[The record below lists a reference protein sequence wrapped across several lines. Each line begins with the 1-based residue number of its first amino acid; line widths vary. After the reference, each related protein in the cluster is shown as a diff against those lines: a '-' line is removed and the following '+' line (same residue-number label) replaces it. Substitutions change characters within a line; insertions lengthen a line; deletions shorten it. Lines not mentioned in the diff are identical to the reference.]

1 MLLYATNNINNTFS
15 YRLKKKVGHMKH
27 IHGFEKP
34 PRVSFRRSLI
44 IFIGNVI
51 GIYLISFF
59 ELGVTVQAFDD
70 IILFVLF
77 MSIIN
82 ALLWPIL
89 TRILMPFLVLTFGI
103 GTLILNGLLL
113 ENIGPFFGI
122 EVQGPAIILAPL
134 AMAFVTTLLSTLLT
148 IEDEGSYYR
157 SVYRDAEKKRKDEI
171 KDYPGLIIV
180 EIDGLAYDVLIE
192 AVNKGIMPTVKS
204 MMDTT
209 HNIRMWET
217 DLSSQTG
224 ASQAG
229 ILHGNNEDITAFRW
243 IEKENDNQMMQ
254 CSGVSKVKVLE
265 SRISDGNGLLVD
277 NGASRSNLFSGD
289 TDNVIFTFSKILNIR
304 KLYNKAW
311 FSVFSNPSNFARI
324 ISLFLAEMLLEII
337 SQIKHRIKNI
347 QPRIKRGIAYIPVRA
362 ATNVFMR
369 EINTSTLI
377 GDMMVGDIDV
387 AYSTYLGYD
396 EIAHHSGVR
405 DEDSWFALEGMD
417 KQIKRLINTNKYTPR
432 QYQFV
437 IQSDHGQTNGATF
450 KQRYGESF
458 EDFVKSLLPADMK
471 MFAKMTSNEDHYAE
485 SFLPFSKKNDDLIDK
500 SEQKELGDSEVIVL
514 ASGNLAMIY
523 LTQWSHRLTY
533 EEIQKFFPELIPGIV
548 NNEYI
553 GFLVVKSSEKGNM
566 AIGKNGTYY
575 LDSDEIIG
583 ENPLEGFGKNIVRH
597 LKRNVSFKYTPDI
610 LVNSFYDE
618 ENDEVCAFEEL
629 VGSHGGAGGSQ
640 SKPFI
645 LYPSSWNIDEG
656 EIVGAESIYRILKSN
671 LKKLKEGTNE
681 D

>member
-1 MLLYATNNINNTFS
+1 
-15 YRLKKKVGHMKH
+15 MKH

-134 AMAFVTTLLSTLLT
+134 SMAFVTTLLSTLLT

-209 HNIRMWET
+209 HNLRMWET

-432 QYQFV
+432 KYQFV

-471 MFAKMTSNEDHYAE
+471 MFAKMTSNEDHYTE

-656 EIVGAESIYRILKSN
+656 EIVGAESIYRILKGN
-671 LKKLKEGTNE
+671 LKKLKEGTVE

>member
-1 MLLYATNNINNTFS
+1 MEYIQD
-15 YRLKKKVGHMKH
+15 
-27 IHGFEKP
+27 FEKP
-34 PRVSFRRSLI
+34 PYVSLKRSLI

-51 GIYLISFF
+51 GIYLISFL
-59 ELGVTVQAFDD
+59 ELGVSLNHFAD
-70 IILFVLF
+70 IALFVIYI
-77 MSIIN
+77 SIIN

-103 GTLILNGLLL
+103 GTLILNGILLQV
-113 ENIGPFFGI
+113 IGPDFGI
-122 EVQGPAIILAPL
+122 HVSGPALILVPL
-134 AMAFVTTLLSTLLT
+134 AMAFVTTVLSTILT
-148 IEDEGSYYR
+148 IEDDGSYYR
-157 SVYRDAEKKRKDEI
+157 SVYRDAEKKRKKQT

-180 EIDGLAYDVLIE
+180 EIDGLAYDVLKE
-192 AVNKGIMPTVKS
+192 AVDKGFMPTVKS
-204 MMDTT
+204 MMENT
-209 HNIRMWET
+209 HNLRMWET

-229 ILHGNNEDITAFRW
+229 ILHGNNKDITAFRW

-254 CSGVSKVKVLE
+254 CSGVSKVKTLE

-289 TDNVIFTFSKILNIR
+289 TDNVIFTFSKILNLR

-324 ISLFLAEMLLEII
+324 VCLFLSEMILEII

-347 QPRIKRGIAYIPVRA
+347 QPRINRGIMYIPVRA

-405 DEDSWFALEGMD
+405 DEDSWYALKGMD
-417 KQIKRLINTNKYTPR
+417 KQIKRLIKTNKYTPR
-432 QYQFV
+432 KYQFV

-450 KQRYGESF
+450 KQRYGQSF
-458 EDFVKSLLPADMK
+458 EDFVKSLLPSNMK

-500 SEQKELGDSEVIVL
+500 GEQEKLGDSEVIVL

-523 LTQWSHRLTY
+523 LTQWSYRLTY

-553 GFLVVKSSEKGNM
+553 GFILVKSSEKGDM
-566 AIGKNGTYY
+566 VIGKNGTYY
-575 LDSDEIIG
+575 LDTDEIVG
-583 ENPLEGFGKNIVRH
+583 ENPLKGFGKNIAKH
-597 LKRNVSFKYTPDI
+597 IKRNSSFKHTPDI

-618 ENDEVCAFEEL
+618 EKDEVCAFEEL

-640 SKPFI
+640 SQPFI
-645 LYPSSWNIDEG
+645 LYPNTWNIEEE
-656 EIVGAESIYRILKSN
+656 EIIGAESIYKILKDN
-671 LKKLKEGTNE
+671 LRKLKEKSGN
-681 D
+681 

>member
-1 MLLYATNNINNTFS
+1 
-15 YRLKKKVGHMKH
+15 MKH